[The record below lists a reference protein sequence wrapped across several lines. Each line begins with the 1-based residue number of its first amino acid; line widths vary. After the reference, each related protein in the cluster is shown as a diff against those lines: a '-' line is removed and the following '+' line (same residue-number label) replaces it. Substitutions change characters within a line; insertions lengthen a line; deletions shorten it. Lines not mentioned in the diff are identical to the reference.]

1 MNTELRKRARRALD
15 GPSGWAVS
23 GEAVTGGGVTGEA
36 GERGEGARPGG
47 EAVAPAAAPA
57 VTGPDRQG
65 E

>member
-23 GEAVTGGGVTGEA
+23 GEAGESGEDGRSGGA
-36 GERGEGARPGG
+36 
-47 EAVAPAAAPA
+47 AAAPA
-57 VTGPDRQG
+57 ATGPAQQG

>member
-23 GEAVTGGGVTGEA
+23 GETGTDGAVASGA
-36 GERGEGARPGG
+36 GEPGEGVRSGA
-47 EAVAPAAAPA
+47 EAAAPA
-57 VTGPDRQG
+57 ATGPAQQG

>member
-23 GEAVTGGGVTGEA
+23 GEAVTGGGVMGEA
-36 GERGEGARPGG
+36 GERGEGVRPGG
-47 EAVAPAAAPA
+47 ETAAPAAAPA

>member
-23 GEAVTGGGVTGEA
+23 GEAVTGGGVPGEA
-36 GERGEGARPGG
+36 GEPLEGARPGA
-47 EAVAPAAAPA
+47 EAAAPAAAPA
-57 VTGPDRQG
+57 VTGPAQQG